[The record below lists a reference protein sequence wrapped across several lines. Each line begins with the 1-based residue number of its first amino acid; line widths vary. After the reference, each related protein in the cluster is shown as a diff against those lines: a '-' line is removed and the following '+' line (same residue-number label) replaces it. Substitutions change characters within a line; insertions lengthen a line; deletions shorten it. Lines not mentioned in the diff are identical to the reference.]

1 MEAYL
6 GFRHISKT
14 FPGVIALDDI
24 TWDLQAGKVHGLVG
38 ENGAGKSTL
47 LKILSGTYM
56 PSSGT
61 IQIGKIERVFK
72 NTREAIHAGIAII
85 YQELNV
91 VPDLSVADNL
101 MLGNFPNHFGFIDKS
116 ILYKMAKIQLEELG
130 EDFSLNT
137 KLKSLSIGQ
146 RQMVEIGK
154 ALMRNAKV
162 IAFDEPTS
170 SLSEREVS
178 KLFDVIRKLRAANKV
193 IIYVTH
199 RLDEIY
205 EICDTITVFRD
216 GKLISIRDKVSSVA
230 REQIV
235 ADMVGRPL
243 GNIYQYRPRKLGE
256 KILAVRNLQGPG
268 LSAPISFE
276 LRAGEILGFFG
287 LIGAGRTELLK
298 ALYGATKA
306 SSGTIE
312 FSGQSNSP
320 SIRNSISKGLMFCP
334 EDRKKEGI
342 IPILSVQEN
351 MVISVRRRFN
361 RAGIFVNSKKEQEIT
376 SFYIDKLK
384 IKTPSQQREI
394 RFLSGGNQ
402 QKVILSRWLA
412 ENVKILML
420 DEPTRGIDVGSKSE
434 IYNLIFNLAES
445 GVGIIVVSSELPEV
459 LGLSDRIIVMRSG
472 QAVATVYREEAS
484 QEKLLSLAL
493 PVS

>member
-1 MEAYL
+1 MP
-6 GFRHISKT
+6 S
-14 FPGVIALDDI
+14 
-24 TWDLQAGKVHGLVG
+24 LVG
-38 ENGAGKSTL
+38 SEMC
-47 LKILSGTYM
+47 I
-56 PSSGT
+56 
-61 IQIGKIERVFK
+61 RD
-72 NTREAIHAGIAII
+72 R
-85 YQELNV
+85 
-91 VPDLSVADNL
+91 
-101 MLGNFPNHFGFIDKS
+101 
-116 ILYKMAKIQLEELG
+116 
-130 EDFSLNT
+130 
-137 KLKSLSIGQ
+137 SLSIGQ